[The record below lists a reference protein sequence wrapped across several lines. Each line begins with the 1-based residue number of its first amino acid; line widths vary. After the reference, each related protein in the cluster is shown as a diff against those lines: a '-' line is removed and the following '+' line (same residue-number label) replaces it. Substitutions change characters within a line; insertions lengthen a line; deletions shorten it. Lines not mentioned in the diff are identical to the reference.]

1 MNEPADDRDQQEHRG
16 GQPVDIKS
24 DRHLKAAGA
33 DPGIER
39 EADWRAL
46 SDIDKRARSQHERP
60 QYRRH
65 GDPMGPVSDPMSEQ
79 AGHDY
84 GVKPEHQHRGQQ
96 AAAVATSMNK
106 QNNPCE
112 HSKINVRQQPVT

>member
-16 GQPVDIKS
+16 GKPVDIKS

-65 GDPMGPVSDPMSEQ
+65 GDPMRPASDPMPEQ
-79 AGHDY
+79 ADHDER
-84 GVKPEHQHRGQQ
+84 GEWEERDERVLHR
-96 AAAVATSMNK
+96 
-106 QNNPCE
+106 P
-112 HSKINVRQQPVT
+112 PLVTPSPLEGEGGGEGD